1 MECRIWN
8 VVYRECP
15 RYEQPKAQ
23 VEHPTYHIRHSI
35 YHQLLSPTEDS
46 GTLFP
51 MKRILTA
58 ASGAVLML
66 SICIVSVAA
75 QEPQEV
81 TSADADPLGFGSR
94 PEAVRINQQDNVS
107 VRNHFRVGPARN
119 VIRLTPGSGT
129 TVDVSILNLLGK
141 DALFVLSTEDFT
153 SDNTQQGAATFFGAE
168 GEGPYPAK
176 LWMRPE
182 VERIPLH
189 QGERAYVRVNI
200 LVPRDA
206 EPGDHQAA
214 LLVYEADEDVAAGG
228 FRILSRVAS
237 LFIITVEGEVI
248 EDTRVLSIRAQH
260 RINWSVPLKLVIK
273 ARNDGTVHSI
283 PAGTIEIRNIF
294 GAVVDEIVMNDWIVL
309 RNSERE
315 RELTWDPRFALGYYR
330 ATANLMLSSTL
341 GESLSVPVSTG
352 FWVIP
357 LLPVLLVL
365 FAIFLVS
372 FLVQFFFSRFEIQR
386 KKGEKSD

>member
-1 MECRIWN
+1 M
-8 VVYRECP
+8 
-15 RYEQPKAQ
+15 
-23 VEHPTYHIRHSI
+23 
-35 YHQLLSPTEDS
+35 SPTEDS

-107 VRNHFRVGPARN
+107 VRNHFRVGPARY